1 MKLKRKAR
9 KISSCERQTTK
20 GSDDMKSKA
29 KKKRKSDASP
39 MEFCCRNLAGG
50 NVWDSLSDLLKSVK
64 LWKVIADDKKEVQE
78 MVQHLFT
85 DIASLH
91 VVSEILT
98 STGIDARQPPAVS
111 AR

>member
-1 MKLKRKAR
+1 M
-9 KISSCERQTTK
+9 
-20 GSDDMKSKA
+20 
-29 KKKRKSDASP
+29 
-39 MEFCCRNLAGG
+39 
-50 NVWDSLSDLLKSVK
+50 WDSLSDLLKSVK